1 MKIFMM
7 IIIMLLLSHT
17 TIANADSAQTLL
29 DQYRSEGVTKFD
41 AIKGKSRWQEQHFQK
56 KTGKAVSCAS
66 CHTNDIRK
74 TGEHMRTG
82 KLIEAMATSVNPGR
96 LQNVKKIK
104 KWFKRNCKWTWGREC
119 SAQEK
124 GDFLA
129 FFRSQ

>member
-1 MKIFMM
+1 MKTFTM
-7 IIIMLLLSHT
+7 IIIFLLSHAA
-17 TIANADSAQTLL
+17 IANADSVQTLL
-29 DQYRSEGVTKFD
+29 DQYRGEGATRFD
-41 AIKGKSRWQEQHFQK
+41 ASKGKNMWQEQHFQK
-56 KTGKAVSCAS
+56 KLGKPVSCAA

-96 LQNVKKIK
+96 FQDVKKIK